1 MIYAVGDIHGHYD
14 KLREAHALI
23 EADKHAHP
31 SDKTTTIHVGDFC
44 DRGPDTSKVLQHL
57 IEGIKKGEDWLVLKG
72 NHDQM
77 FLEFIEGGD
86 GTNPRLVSG
95 ANWLNASLGGR
106 ATLASY
112 GLKKSLLE
120 TKEAFQRRARA
131 AIPKD
136 HVDFLKK
143 LPLWLRAEG
152 MIFVHAGIR
161 PGFPIEAQD
170 EMDLLWIRDEFL
182 WHFGDHEALIVHGHT
197 PVEDPTHYGN
207 RLNIDTGAGWGNTL
221 VPVVFDKDQC
231 FALRASGREEIRV
244 PKQRPKPVMR
254 R

>member
-1 MIYAVGDIHGHYD
+1 MIYAIGDIHGHYE
-14 KLREAHALI
+14 KLCIAHALI
-23 EADKHAHP
+23 DADMELHGVEKA
-31 SDKTTTIHVGDFC
+31 TVIHVGDLC
-44 DRGPDTSKVLQHL
+44 DRGPETSKVIQHL
-57 IEGIKKGEDWLVLKG
+57 IDGIAQGNDWLVLKG

-77 FLEFIEGGD
+77 FLDFIEGGD
-86 GTNPRLVSG
+86 GTNPRLSGG
-95 ANWLNASLGGR
+95 ANWLSSLLGGK

-112 GLKKSLLE
+112 GLKKSMLE
-120 TKEAFQRRARA
+120 SKDAFLRRARA
-131 AIPKD
+131 AVPKT
-136 HVDFLKK
+136 HVEFLKG

-170 EMDLLWIRDEFL
+170 DLDLLWIRDDFL

-197 PVEDPTHYGN
+197 PVEEPTHYGN
-207 RLNIDTGAGWGNTL
+207 RLNIDTGAGWGNPL
-221 VPVVFDKDQC
+221 VPVAFDKDRC
-231 FALRASGREEIRV
+231 FALREAGRDEIRV